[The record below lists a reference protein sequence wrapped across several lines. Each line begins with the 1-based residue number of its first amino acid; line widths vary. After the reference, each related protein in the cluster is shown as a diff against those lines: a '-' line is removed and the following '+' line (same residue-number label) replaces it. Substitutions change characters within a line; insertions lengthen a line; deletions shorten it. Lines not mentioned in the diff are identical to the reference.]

1 MIFLYRLGIVLHWV
15 GFGFAILFA
24 IVGLLIAL
32 NGLTSGGGAISGA
45 WVYAV
50 LSLVCWLWG
59 RAIKYILTD
68 TQFPPPGRT
77 RAEGKEREMNPL
89 DWKRPDQVAA
99 IAFCAVGAIAGVF
112 FAWMDS
118 PFRQL
123 SSHSVSGELPNAT
136 NVFLL
141 WLSHV
146 GLYWPWPLM
155 GACAAGLAFY
165 GGQLIRRN

>member
-1 MIFLYRLGIVLHWV
+1 MQLGEWV
-15 GFGFAILFA
+15 A
-24 IVGLLIAL
+24 
-32 NGLTSGGGAISGA
+32 
-45 WVYAV
+45 
-50 LSLVCWLWG
+50 
-59 RAIKYILTD
+59 
-68 TQFPPPGRT
+68 PE
-77 RAEGKEREMNPL
+77 RAEGEEREMNPL
-89 DWKRPDQVAA
+89 DWKRQHQVAG
-99 IAFCAVGAIAGVF
+99 IAFCVLGTITGVF

-123 SSHSVSGELPNAT
+123 SSHSLSGEWANVT

-165 GGQLIRRN
+165 GVQLTKHS